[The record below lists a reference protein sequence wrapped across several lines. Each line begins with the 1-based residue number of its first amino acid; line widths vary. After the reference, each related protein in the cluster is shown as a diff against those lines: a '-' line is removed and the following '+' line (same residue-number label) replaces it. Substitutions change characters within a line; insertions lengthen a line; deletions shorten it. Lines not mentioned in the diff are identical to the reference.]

1 MARIF
6 ERFERGVEQRS
17 GGFGIG
23 LWIVRNICVAM
34 GGTVTVESEA
44 RRRCVFHGHAA
55 ATLWNTTWQRRT
67 GASQVSEQRM
77 AFGTTADRHPG
88 A

>member
-34 GGTVTVESEA
+34 GGTVTVKASLETERVSRSCCRDALRDQPGSAE
-44 RRRCVFHGHAA
+44 
-55 ATLWNTTWQRRT
+55 LEL
-67 GASQVSEQRM
+67 SQVIEQRT
-77 AFGTTADRHPG
+77 AVGTTADRHPG